1 MICGV
6 RDFDQ
11 RVEQI
16 LGRAHQM
23 ADEPLEGIDEAAKE
37 LAALAGGDVAIV
49 ARIRQVAADNVDAE
63 PDRHNK
69 QVLSL
74 VRRAIE
80 IGRWDWDAYEATPV
94 D

>member
-1 MICGV
+1 V
-6 RDFDQ
+6 RDFDE
-11 RVEQI
+11 RVERI
-16 LGRAHQM
+16 LARAHQM

-37 LAALAGGDVAIV
+37 LAALAGGDVAVV
-49 ARIRQVAADNVDAE
+49 ARLRQVAAANVDAE

-80 IGRWDWDAYEATPV
+80 IGRWDWDAYEAAPG
-94 D
+94 

>member
-1 MICGV
+1 MICRV
-6 RDFDQ
+6 RDFED
-11 RVEQI
+11 RVARI
-16 LGRAHQM
+16 LARAHEM

-37 LAALAGGDVAIV
+37 LAALAGGDVAVV
-49 ARIRQVAADNVDAE
+49 ARLRQVAADNVDAE

-80 IGRWDWDAYEATPV
+80 IGRWDWDAYEATPG
-94 D
+94 

>member
-1 MICGV
+1 MH
-6 RDFDQ
+6 DFDE
-11 RVEQI
+11 RVEGI
-16 LGRAHQM
+16 LARAHEM
-23 ADEPLEGIDEAAKE
+23 ADEPLEGIEEAARE
-37 LAALAGGDVAIV
+37 LADLAGGDVAVV

-80 IGRWDWDAYEATPV
+80 VGRWDWDAYEATPG
-94 D
+94 